1 MSTLDNITNKDTQ
14 TNFDKKVISAIQHLH
29 PYVKHRLYIAE
40 STKIIPRNMFSSQ
53 GVIDESIAKLYEGG
67 YDIDMDIMAIKLKL
81 FKIVDTDLDAL
92 FKNESFHKDTIST
105 NSILEEELDDLEENF
120 TVDADLDYV
129 MIDEL
134 SDISYNQDRKHKHL
148 FLYDDNNASL
158 MNAFDIEDLATI
170 HSQKLLGKFYSWL
183 PLNITDIVDLYVFG
197 KLDFEE
203 IAKIKNT
210 EINRIEKIMDAVLKS
225 LRKNVN

>member
-1 MSTLDNITNKDTQ
+1 
-14 TNFDKKVISAIQHLH
+14 
-29 PYVKHRLYIAE
+29 
-40 STKIIPRNMFSSQ
+40 MFSSQ

>member
-14 TNFDKKVISAIQHLH
+14 TAFDKKVVSAIQHLH

-40 STKIIPRNMFSSQ
+40 STKIIPKNMFSSQ
-53 GVIDESIAKLYEGG
+53 GIIDESIAKLYEGG

-81 FKIVDTDLDAL
+81 FKIVDADLDAL

-129 MIDEL
+129 MNEEL
-134 SDISYNQDRKHKHL
+134 NDISYKQDRKHKHL
-148 FLYDDNNASL
+148 FLYDDNNTSL
-158 MNAFDIEDLATI
+158 MNAFDIEDLATV